1 MIYWS
6 YLTTLATL
14 TLIIL
19 FLEMFKFLIFNF
31 RITNNYEGKYWIF
44 KEYFICWNENELI
57 IWQTCVVATN
67 VFFILCL
74 YYKIRFFFILK
85 KKFLFF
91 ITRCKHIPLS
101 LYICVPYTNTSPSLG
116 GFIPLFPLGAPS
128 YLLEFNPKVSWGVWS
143 CCECPHPLGVNFGLF
158 RDHYYFVS
166 SSTFKFILALFRFFD
181 GVQPKASLDFFR
193 HVQVGFHPFNSPFN

>member
-1 MIYWS
+1 
-6 YLTTLATL
+6 
-14 TLIIL
+14 
-19 FLEMFKFLIFNF
+19 MFKFLIFNF

-116 GFIPLFPLGAPS
+116 GFIPLFPFGAHHLCWSLTLGGVGEYACVVKALTPS
-128 YLLEFNPKVSWGVWS
+128 TLTLTSLETITTLQTFHLSN
-143 CCECPHPLGVNFGLF
+143 
-158 RDHYYFVS
+158 S
-166 SSTFKFILALFRFFD
+166 SLPCLDSLMEFQLKLD
-181 GVQPKASLDFFR
+181 LDFSLNMFKLFFIHSTHLSIR
-193 HVQVGFHPFNSPFN
+193 GP